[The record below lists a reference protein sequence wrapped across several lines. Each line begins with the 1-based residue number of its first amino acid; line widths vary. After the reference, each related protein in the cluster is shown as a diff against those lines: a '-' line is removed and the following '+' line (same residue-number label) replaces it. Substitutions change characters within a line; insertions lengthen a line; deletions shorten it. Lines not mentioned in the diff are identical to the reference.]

1 MEIRKLMEQH
11 REANQKSEQVLA
23 EIKAQMERN
32 TNKVYEDMKKQ
43 MEHVEGDL
51 ARSKQLREKQSKEF
65 QRQVEDERQ
74 RHEQKV
80 N

>member
-1 MEIRKLMEQH
+1 
-11 REANQKSEQVLA
+11 
-23 EIKAQMERN
+23 
-32 TNKVYEDMKKQ
+32 

-51 ARSKQLREKQSKEF
+51 ARSKQLREKQAKEF

-80 N
+80 KRNLRIIILSNKFRQSLRFVSETNRCYWSIYNFI